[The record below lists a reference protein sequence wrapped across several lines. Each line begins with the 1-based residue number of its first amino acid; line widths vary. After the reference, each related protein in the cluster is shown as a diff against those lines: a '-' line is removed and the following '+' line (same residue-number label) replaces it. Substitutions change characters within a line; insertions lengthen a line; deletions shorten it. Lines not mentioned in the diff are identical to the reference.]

1 MKITLALFL
10 LLSLTACAEK
20 GSAGWSGWVEADSVA
35 VASVGAGLITQL
47 NVARGQDVV
56 IGQPLFAL
64 DAAAEQASVAEAL
77 ARLARA
83 EAQWKNLSKGRR
95 PSELAALQAQLEQAK
110 AAAVLSAAQ
119 WQRQQALVKD
129 RFISAERADE
139 ARTLHERN
147 LAQIQSLKAQLE
159 TARLAARSDELQ
171 AAQADI
177 KVAQAQLE
185 RARWQL
191 GQKTVSAT
199 VAGKVEEI
207 LYRAGEWLGNG
218 QPALIIQPSDQLKI
232 RFFVPEPVLGQVKL
246 GQNLSVS
253 CDLCKAPVTAQ
264 LDFIASQPEYT
275 PPVIY
280 SRENRATQVYRL
292 EAHLPPAMAGRLH
305 PGQPVEVQLVAESR

>member
-1 MKITLALFL
+1 MRALFTFFL
-10 LLSLTACAEK
+10 VFGLGACAEK
-20 GSAGWSGWVEADSVA
+20 ESVSWSGWVEADSVA
-35 VASVGAGLITQL
+35 VASVGAGLITQV
-47 NVARGQDVV
+47 NVARGQDVE

-64 DAAAEQASVAEAL
+64 DAAAEQANVAEAV

-83 EAQWKNLSKGRR
+83 EAQWSNLSKGRR

-110 AAAVLSAAQ
+110 SAAALSAEQ
-119 WQRQQALVKD
+119 WRRQQALVKD

-139 ARTLHERN
+139 ARTLHQRD
-147 LAQIQSLKAQLE
+147 LAQVQGLKAQLE
-159 TARLAARSDELQ
+159 TARLAARSDELH

-191 GQKTVSAT
+191 GQKTVNAT
-199 VAGKVEEI
+199 VAGRVEDV

-218 QPALIIQPSDQLKI
+218 QPALIILPPDQLKI
-232 RFFVPEPVLGQVKL
+232 RFFVSEPVLGRLKI

-253 CDLCKAPVTAQ
+253 CDQCKSPITAK

-280 SRENRATQVYRL
+280 SRENRATQVYRV
-292 EAHLPPAMAGRLH
+292 EAHLPPAMVGRLH
-305 PGQPVEVQLVAESR
+305 PGQPVDVQLRGESR